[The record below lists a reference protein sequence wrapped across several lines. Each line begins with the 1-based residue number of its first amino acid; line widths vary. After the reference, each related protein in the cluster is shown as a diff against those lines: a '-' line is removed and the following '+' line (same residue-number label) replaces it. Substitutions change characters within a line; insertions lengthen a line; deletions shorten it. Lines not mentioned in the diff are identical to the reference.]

1 MFKRAFVVA
10 VGLALGASPVMA
22 QGMGMH
28 RNSAMSPQDT
38 ASSAESGW
46 GGACP
51 YAQMMGTPYGMMGMM
66 GSGMYGQGINGQGM
80 YGRGMMGSGMYGRGM
95 YGQGMM
101 GSGYA
106 GAGGYPMMGGGPM
119 GFGGMMAGGL
129 VGPQQLIGMSERL
142 GLSAD
147 QVSDLED
154 VQARAFTA
162 AQAAMNQA
170 AEARTRA
177 VTTLEQNPSDFEA
190 YADALRD
197 VSTDITEANV
207 AMARASFEARDL
219 LTKEQR
225 ASLQEILGQWGNA
238 RGPGMMGGGRMGPP
252 HHSGRV
258 PGPTHR

>member
-28 RNSAMSPQDT
+28 RNGAVSPQDT
-38 ASSAESGW
+38 ASSAEEGW
-46 GGACP
+46 GTACP

-66 GSGMYGQGINGQGM
+66 GSGMYGQGMYGQG
-80 YGRGMMGSGMYGRGM
+80 RMGSGMYGQGM

-106 GAGGYPMMGGGPM
+106 GAGGYPMMGGGTM
-119 GFGGMMAGGL
+119 GFGGMMPGGL

-154 VQARAFTA
+154 VQARALTA

-190 YADALRD
+190 YANALRD
-197 VSTDITEANV
+197 VSTEITEANL

-225 ASLQEILGQWGNA
+225 GSLEELLGQWGNGW
-238 RGPGMMGGGRMGPP
+238 GPGMMGGGMMGPP

-258 PGPTHR
+258 PNPAHG